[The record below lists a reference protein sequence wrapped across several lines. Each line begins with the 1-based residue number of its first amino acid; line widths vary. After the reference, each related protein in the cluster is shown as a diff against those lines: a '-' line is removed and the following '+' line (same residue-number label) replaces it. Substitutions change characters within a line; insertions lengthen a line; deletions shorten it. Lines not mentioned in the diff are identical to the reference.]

1 MTIADQA
8 KAIRDPLSKW
18 ASDQGGKAFIA
29 ADLHH
34 LWNMANV
41 SSKNPRVIIVFNG
54 EDPRGDSTMSAIL
67 RRVDRNWIAL
77 VTRGNIS
84 LAQRGDSLTQDD
96 SATAFLTLIGQARD
110 IIRSI
115 VGASVELPVDY
126 KGIRPYQIGDV
137 LMDAYQIDFSMA
149 DDLSEIVEAP
159 DNPVAIPA

>member
-8 KAIRDPLSKW
+8 KAIRDPLEKW

-34 LWNMANV
+34 MWNMANAN
-41 SSKNPRVIIVFNG
+41 SKNPRIIIVFNG
-54 EDPRGDSTMSAIL
+54 EEPRGGFEMAAIL
-67 RRVDRNWIAL
+67 RRVDRQWIAL
-77 VTRGNIS
+77 VTRGNVTH
-84 LAQRGDSLTQDD
+84 AQRGASLTD
-96 SATAFLTLIGQARD
+96 SDTATAFYTLVEQARD

-115 VGASVELPVDY
+115 IGASVELPVDY

-149 DDLSEIVEAP
+149 VDLTEIVEAP